1 MSLTVKQSA
10 FAVCPRVSA
19 SFLGSG
25 GAAPYLY
32 EIIAGGAGG
41 TINPATGVFIAPSS
55 WSLDAKKRFTTIR
68 VTDYDGAIATA
79 QILVGS
85 PLMLLCEI
93 IQREL
98 GLADGRVYLWDQ
110 KISQPSDAGLYVAVA
125 MVSANPIGS
134 SNRFNG
140 DTNQSEQ
147 FVTMQGVVDIDLI
160 SRDASARDRKEALI
174 LAFDSDFSRRT
185 QDANSFYIGK
195 LSTRFQNLSEVDGGA
210 IPYRY
215 KATVKMQYVYTKN
228 QEAQYFD
235 TFTTQGNVEP
245 IDESFEFEEQGI

>member
-10 FAVCPRVSA
+10 YAVAPLVPA
-19 SFLGSG
+19 SFAGSG

-32 EIIAGGAGG
+32 EIVAGGAGG
-41 TINPATGVFIAPSS
+41 TINPATGVFTAPSS
-55 WSLDAKKRFTTIR
+55 WSLNPAQRFTTVR

-79 QILVGS
+79 RILVGS
-85 PLMLLCEI
+85 PLMLLCDI
-93 IQREL
+93 VQREL

-110 KISQPSDAGLYVAVA
+110 KIMQPTDAGLYVAVA

-140 DTNQSEQ
+140 DTNKSEQ

-174 LAFDSDFSRRT
+174 LAFDSDYSRQM

-215 KATVKMQYVYTKN
+215 KATVKIQYVYTKN

-235 TFTTQGNVEP
+235 TFTTQGTVEP
-245 IDESFEFEEQGI
+245 IDETFESQEPPA